1 MFWGRGSEPPDLTP
15 STTTCYAPRMKT
27 SHGRC
32 GRSWT
37 QHGNRTSHCA
47 ACHETYANLSL
58 FDAHRPGAWTGRVCS
73 VPSGL
78 VQDAEG
84 VWWTLE
90 GLANRDSLVERGRA
104 LADTRS
110 AT

>member
-27 SHGRC
+27 
-32 GRSWT
+32 
-37 QHGNRTSHCA
+37 
-47 ACHETYANLSL
+47 
-58 FDAHRPGAWTGRVCS
+58 
-73 VPSGL
+73 
-78 VQDAEG
+78 